1 MRIGYDLRRIN
12 NPGIGRYMRRIVEG
26 VLQQAPQNEYVLI
39 MAPGTEEL
47 IAGRCAPNVKTIVTT
62 LPYYSIREQFE
73 LRSIARREKLDLFH
87 SPHFLMPLLPACP
100 TVITI
105 HDVIY
110 IACKED
116 LESRV
121 GRIYYKWMMK
131 AAAHQSQRIITDSE
145 YSKKDIVRLL
155 GVPPEKVDVVLLGVE
170 NAFQPVRE
178 PQRLDAV
185 AKKYG
190 ATKPF
195 VLYTGI
201 YKLRKNHAALL
212 RAFANVRHSGFDLQL
227 LIGGPLKEG
236 KATLQQLA
244 SELDVAADVL
254 LPGFIDETDLPA
266 LYSAAL
272 VYACPSNYEGFG
284 FTILEAMGCGTP
296 VVCNPSTSLPE
307 VAGDAVLWANA
318 NSPQEFG
325 QALARVCRDK
335 SYRNDLVL
343 RGFENI
349 RRFQWQQAV
358 SQTLVTY
365 RRVLEEPGLEIPQDN
380 IASLQ

>member
-26 VLQQAPQNEYVLI
+26 VLQHAPQNEYVLI

-47 IAGRCAPNVKTIVTT
+47 IAGRDDGNVKTIVTT

-73 LRSIARREKLDLFH
+73 LRSIARNERLDLFH
-87 SPHFLMPLLPACP
+87 SPHFLMPLLPTCP

-116 LESRV
+116 LDSRV
-121 GRIYYKWMMK
+121 GRVYYKWMMK
-131 AAAHQSQRIITDSE
+131 AAAHQSRRIITVSAF
-145 YSKKDIVRLL
+145 SKSDIVRLL
-155 GVPPEKVDVVLLGVE
+155 SVSPEKVDVVLSGVE
-170 NAFQPVRE
+170 STFKPIADPDTLSRIS
-178 PQRLDAV
+178 
-185 AKKYG
+185 KKYG

-195 VLYTGI
+195 ILYTGI
-201 YKLRKNHAALL
+201 YKRRKNHAGLL
-212 RAFANVRHSGFDLQL
+212 RAFAEVRRAGVDVQL

-236 KATLQQLA
+236 KAILESLA
-244 SELDVAADVL
+244 RDLNISNDVIFA
-254 LPGFIDETDLPA
+254 GFIDEPDLPA
-266 LYSAAL
+266 LYSAAR

-318 NSPQEFG
+318 NSPVEFG
-325 QALARVCRDK
+325 DALKRAIIDKELRSELIEQGFRNVARFTWEKAITETLSAYDR
-335 SYRNDLVL
+335 
-343 RGFENI
+343 
-349 RRFQWQQAV
+349 AV
-358 SQTLVTY
+358 
-365 RRVLEEPGLEIPQDN
+365 
-380 IASLQ
+380 ASEGRLPHPVRLT

>member
-47 IAGRCAPNVKTIVTT
+47 IAGRPGANVKTVITN

-73 LRSIARREKLDLFH
+73 LRSIARDERLDLFH
-87 SPHFLMPLLPACP
+87 SPHFLMPLLPTCP

-121 GRIYYKWMMK
+121 GRLYYRWMMK
-131 AAAHQSQRIITDSE
+131 AAAHQSQRIITDSQH
-145 YSKKDIVRLL
+145 SKKDIVRLL

-170 NAFQPVRE
+170 SAFQSVRD
-178 PQRLDAV
+178 PNRVTAV
-185 AKKYG
+185 ARKYG

-195 VLYTGI
+195 ILYTGI
-201 YKLRKNHAALL
+201 YKRRKNHEGLL
-212 RAFANVRHSGFDLQL
+212 RAFSEVRKAGVDVQL

-236 KATLQQLA
+236 KAILESMARDLKI
-244 SELDVAADVL
+244 SSDVVFA
-254 LPGFIDETDLPA
+254 GFIEEADLPA
-266 LYSAAL
+266 LYTGAR

-307 VAGDAVLWANA
+307 VAGDAVLWADA
-318 NSPQEFG
+318 NSPLEFAE
-325 QALARVCRDK
+325 ALTRACTEEELRSK
-335 SYRNDLVL
+335 LIE
-343 RGFENI
+343 RGFQNI
-349 RRFQWQQAV
+349 SRFRWDKAV
-358 SQTLVTY
+358 SETLATYDRVTAAQD
-365 RRVLEEPGLEIPQDN
+365 RLPQPV
-380 IASLQ
+380 SLA

>member
-26 VLQQAPQNEYVLI
+26 VLQNAPQNEYVLI
-39 MAPGTEEL
+39 MAPGTEHL
-47 IAGRCAPNVKTIVTT
+47 IKGSNGANVKKIVTA

-73 LRSIARREKLDLFH
+73 LRTIARNERLDLFH
-87 SPHFLMPLLPACP
+87 SPHFLMPLLPTCP

-121 GRIYYKWMMK
+121 GRLYYRWMMK
-131 AAAHQSQRIITDSE
+131 AAAHQSQRIITVSE
-145 YSKKDIVRLL
+145 FSKSDIVRLL
-155 GVPPEKVDVVLLGVE
+155 SVSPDKVDVVLSGVE
-170 NAFQPVRE
+170 TTFKPITDPSTLSRVSQ
-178 PQRLDAV
+178 
-185 AKKYG
+185 KYG

-195 VLYTGI
+195 ILYTGI
-201 YKLRKNHAALL
+201 YKRRKNHAGLL
-212 RAFANVRHSGFDLQL
+212 RAFAEVRRAGVDVQL

-236 KATLQQLA
+236 KTILESLA
-244 SELDVAADVL
+244 RDLNISDNVVFA
-254 LPGFIDETDLPA
+254 GFIDESDLPA
-266 LYSAAL
+266 LYSAAR

-318 NSPQEFG
+318 NSPEEFG
-325 QALARVCRDK
+325 DALVRACGDSELRSNLVNEGFRNTARFTWEK
-335 SYRNDLVL
+335 AIT
-343 RGFENI
+343 E
-349 RRFQWQQAV
+349 
-358 SQTLVTY
+358 TLYAYDRALGSEGRLPHPV
-365 RRVLEEPGLEIPQDN
+365 RL
-380 IASLQ
+380 A